1 MIDRP
6 ALWVDEQEATTSSAA
21 LNMSYFLGTEP
32 QSLSLPI
39 KLLKLQPVRNITD
52 KTAVFRAF
60 VNSKIHLQLYRLVN
74 TLFPTLERWDADL
87 RAGGAV
93 IINSNSNSSEP
104 IGTLYPG
111 QLRAAVTEDG
121 GLLLE
126 LHNIE
131 TGITSRGRIAINFR
145 SACLELQ
152 SVDASGEGNTPTST
166 SRCLRTL
173 NSLDE
178 AIAALQMQTNT
189 QGYEPPSSTSRI
201 SPSKVVPSDMRST
214 LAFQSPSKPPRRA
227 SRVKDLVKE
236 GVSLVQAC
244 SSAQLREGATMLQT
258 AAVAKGG
265 AASGID
271 AGAMEA
277 LVAAASTILPST
289 IMGTTEQLTVLALT
303 IAALLD
309 ADSSGGGKGQG
320 VIRLV
325 ASLATGLE
333 TACANPALL
342 CKLLVALLQRPDVRL
357 EAIQQGLWITISS
370 TYLRKSPLLEP
381 LAAALLS
388 PSVMSSAGKHRST
401 GHASSSEASSQATNF
416 DGRSPLL
423 AAATPPAGKLSIPR
437 LMLPSEGG
445 DGASGQSSNPSGG
458 LTRATRREL
467 SATPTDW
474 HPPAAPWGDPRT
486 AATKDSSA
494 SSEMEV
500 LAEALGESLMA
511 MDLPSAVSHKRRAD
525 LLRETSESEAASIPP
540 ELLEGPMMTA
550 RQQTLQAHAIF
561 TTARSLRSLDTSS
574 VCSDDSVD
582 TNGNKGRSTDP
593 SADPSGQ
600 YQSHTRHSAGGGGGA
615 VGDRSAAFTVG
626 VANTAEVKN
635 MLLQAM
641 MASLPLPVTH
651 DTASIISS
659 GTPSASAKVMDGG
672 LAQEPAPILAAEV
685 LSMPI
690 TGLTPQQETL
700 RNSCLNLLARIALRE
715 EGNID
720 ADGARRSTQHVFLA
734 ATGAK
739 LAQLL
744 SGGSQTSIAACT
756 HAAHLMNAAAEY
768 VTLVEAPSAAIAA
781 AQHCLGPAALALG
794 ALQAKASNP
803 AKWDAAAWELLHGLL
818 VLLSPVMANCTDAE
832 AGRSFIVVVL
842 GDYKAASMLV
852 AVADLVLLRFEEP
865 SISQMSLSRTKFLSL
880 QRDLLTFFTSLA
892 GLLARQPA
900 LHGIASSADPGLDA
914 LVIVEPTGRGQRRK
928 LTRCHALNYFSFLV
942 CPTSEFVRHVLDH
955 AGPNTTDTSVDGAPA
970 PPAPPTTA
978 AVRLRPALFD
988 LLKTLFSAP
997 GSPFIADKIVADHYV
1012 RFHFI
1017 QFLKLYHNPDRDHQA
1032 IFLCRQHMAVLV
1044 ALAGSSAP
1052 HVRHRFQQLSVIDFF
1067 VRELSLEF
1075 EASQPNGGRLGP
1087 SEGSTGD
1094 LLAVGRGGSAGKL
1107 RSNLKKNSPAS
1118 SSLDMKPPLAS
1129 TLQNSAHHKRNRS
1142 QSGVP
1147 MLPLTDKGSPWTT
1160 PSPTI
1165 PKLRLP
1171 GSGARSSMENEQ
1183 KTPTAAG
1190 EETTSPHYLS
1200 ANNRG
1205 ASSRLGRDAAAQAAQ
1220 AAASGSATSTTTAVL
1235 VPRLAGLGLTP
1246 PHGSTYS
1253 FNEEEDDDNA
1263 SQGGPPTSSS
1273 TDSDNDEADDRISS
1287 AVAALP
1293 VPLLELPRGQA
1304 PLERAGPSRPLDR
1317 AISAAISLDRGWL
1330 PSARTAAAASDASAS
1345 NDGGGRGQRN
1355 STSEENKAV
1364 PSGFVF
1370 SGDLDED
1377 VERLEA
1383 LERVSYR
1390 YRINYIAR
1398 SFFLSLFFFFNAG
1411 FLMLYFFF
1419 LFFFFLQGD
1428 DDSEETSSSSTSSSE
1443 DDEAESNPPRTTGAA
1458 SLGPQAVELP
1468 TPEYIEG
1475 LGPVPEL
1482 TAVVNSKI
1490 PPLATSQVPRL
1501 TGLPI
1506 KGTGSGDDD
1515 GAAGSAQHQ
1524 LPDSP
1529 PPRPI
1534 PPPVPLLALT
1544 PSMHSTLE
1552 ARMASAELQVALE
1565 AERSRRKA
1573 GRSFFGDL
1581 ERSALGKGKMQA
1593 ATLARRG
1600 SRSSIEHHGGLPL
1613 ALGGSSQ
1620 HLHGLSTPGGAF
1632 GSTGAFE
1639 MVSYGEERGRR
1650 LVYRDSDLHLQVLVL
1665 IFNLILDPRGQLDPK
1680 YCDQYPWDRKLQN
1693 IPFVLHHHL
1702 NHPDNRELLPLLLPA
1717 LHALGAPAFRLL
1729 RTLCAAFF
1737 RPQWY
1742 TRRTRISGVAGAYAT
1757 VYRCALP
1764 AWAGDTSV
1772 VLKLLDTPKHI
1783 QDRCAQVDFHSEV
1796 TILDTL
1802 AGRPS
1807 ACKMFDFGLDPGAD
1821 ALLLVLKDYRCSLK
1835 QWRAVQPSDPATQL
1849 RLYYAVFREVVVA
1862 VGELLDAGVIHFD
1875 LKCDNILLEP
1885 LPGYSEAEF
1894 WAPSSAK
1901 PPFKVVLADF
1911 GESKLA
1917 DGMGG
1922 IGTDASAAATAAA
1935 IAAVTASGATTSRA
1949 RGTDAFKSPEMLL
1962 VGGAVHKG
1970 HRAYDRRR
1978 RQGAGAAS
1986 DVWSLGCLLY
1996 ELVTGKLLFSDTDW
2010 LQLVARVTSTN
2021 MQLITDDRAASVES
2035 LPGVLD
2041 LLQYILVRDPALRPT
2056 LKDTLAKLDMALA
2069 LHGHS
2074 LPQHK
2079 QTRGIPTPH
2088 LVQLTTG
2095 ASSSSSSNDL
2105 KMGEEPLP
2113 LVSALPLM
2121 PGVLL
2126 GPAAEVNRKC
2136 LRDAGVGRVV
2146 VISDRCDG
2154 TAGELLVPDKLADEM
2169 LSGCL
2174 EAAAGVGATCEVL
2187 SGPLD
2192 NSNDAKK
2199 MLKWVEAALPRL
2211 QMHTSSGE
2219 HQNGRSLFLAAQP
2232 GREGAAALLAVA
2244 HAVRVEKCTP
2254 YHAMVHASHWGVDL
2268 HMSPLHLS
2276 ALKLFGSKEK

>member
-1 MIDRP
+1 LQGLIDRP
-6 ALWVDEQEATTSSAA
+6 ALWVDREEAATSSAT
-21 LNMSYFLGTEP
+21 LNMSYFLGSVP

-39 KLLKLQPVRNITD
+39 KPLKLQPIRNITD

-60 VNSKIHLQLYRLVN
+60 VNAKIHLQLYRVVN
-74 TLFPTLERWDADL
+74 TLFPTLDRVDADV
-87 RAGGAV
+87 RASNV
-93 IINSNSNSSEP
+93 ILVNDNDVSS
-104 IGTLYPG
+104 TTTADASQPG
-111 QLRAAVTEDG
+111 QVRATVTEDG

-152 SVDASGEGNTPTST
+152 TVDDSDDDNASTSA

-178 AIAALQMQTNT
+178 AIAALQMQAM
-189 QGYEPPSSTSRI
+189 QGSEAVAQVPSSRI
-201 SPSKVVPSDMRST
+201 SPSKFVPSDMRTT
-214 LAFQSPSKPPRRA
+214 LAFQSPSKPPRRS

-244 SSAQLREGATMLQT
+244 SSAQLREGCTMLQT

-309 ADSSGGGKGQG
+309 GDSCGNSKGQG
-320 VIRLV
+320 AIRLV

-333 TACANPALL
+333 TACANPVLL

-357 EAIQQGLWITISS
+357 EAIQQGLSTTVSA

-401 GHASSSEASSQATNF
+401 QASSSEASSQSNTF

-423 AAATPPAGKLSIPR
+423 ATSTPRAGKLSIPR

-445 DGASGQSSNPSGG
+445 EGAGGQSSNPSGG

-474 HPPAAPWGDPRT
+474 HPPAAPWGSPQT
-486 AATKDSSA
+486 AATKDTSA
-494 SSEMEV
+494 LSEMEV

-525 LLRETSESEAASIPP
+525 LLRETSEAEAGSIPP

-550 RQQTLQAHAIF
+550 RQQTLHAHAIF

-574 VCSDDSVD
+574 VCSDDSVG

-593 SADPSGQ
+593 SADPSGRQ
-600 YQSHTRHSAGGGGGA
+600 NSAAAAGAAAGERSTAFA
-615 VGDRSAAFTVG
+615 VGI
-626 VANTAEVKN
+626 ANTAEVKN
-635 MLLQAM
+635 LLLQAM

-651 DTASIISS
+651 NSS
-659 GTPSASAKVMDGG
+659 SPAPSTSAKVRDIG

-685 LSMPI
+685 LSMP
-690 TGLTPQQETL
+690 TSGLTPQQETL

-720 ADGARRSTQHVFLA
+720 ADGTRRSTQHVFLA

-744 SGGSQTSIAACT
+744 SGGAQTSIAACT

-768 VTLVEAPSAAIAA
+768 VSLVEAPSAAIAA
-781 AQHCLGPAALALG
+781 AQYCLGPVALALG
-794 ALQAKASNP
+794 ALQAGGSKP
-803 AKWDAAAWELLHGLL
+803 IKWDAAAWELLHGLL
-818 VLLSPVMANCTDAE
+818 VLLSPVMAHCTDAE

-865 SISQMSLSRTKFLSL
+865 VVSQVALSRTKFLSL

-900 LHGIASSADPGLDA
+900 LHGISNAADPGLDA

-942 CPTSEFVRHVLDH
+942 CPSSEFVRHVLDH
-955 AGPNTTDTSVDGAPA
+955 AGPNPTTGSIDGAPA

-988 LLKTLFSAP
+988 LLKILFAAP

-1107 RSNLKKNSPAS
+1107 NSSNMKKSSPGG
-1118 SSLDMKPPLAS
+1118 SSLDMTTP
-1129 TLQNSAHHKRNRS
+1129 TLQQSHHKRNRS

-1147 MLPLTDKGSPWTT
+1147 MLPLTEKGSPWST

-1171 GSGARSSMENEQ
+1171 GSGPRGSVDSEQ
-1183 KTPTAAG
+1183 RTPAAAEEDAATAANR
-1190 EETTSPHYLS
+1190 LS
-1200 ANNRG
+1200 VSSRV

-1220 AAASGSATSTTTAVL
+1220 LAASGSTSATTASGL
-1235 VPRLAGLGLTP
+1235 VPRLAGLGLGMPRTNM
-1246 PHGSTYS
+1246 S
-1253 FNEEEDDDNA
+1253 FNGLNEDENP
-1263 SQGGPPTSSS
+1263 SQGASPSAST
-1273 TDSDNDEADDRISS
+1273 TDSDSDDEDDDRISS

-1293 VPLLELPRGQA
+1293 VPLLELTRGQA

-1317 AISAAISLDRGWL
+1317 AISSAISLDRGWL
-1330 PSARTAAAASDASAS
+1330 PSAQTAAAASDASAS
-1345 NDGGGRGQRN
+1345 NEGREGRR
-1355 STSEENKAV
+1355 STSEDKNRAL

-1377 VERLEA
+1377 VELLEA
-1383 LERVSYR
+1383 LER
-1390 YRINYIAR
+1390 AE
-1398 SFFLSLFFFFNAG
+1398 
-1411 FLMLYFFF
+1411 
-1419 LFFFFLQGD
+1419 
-1428 DDSEETSSSSTSSSE
+1428 DDSEENSSRSTSTSE
-1443 DDEAESNPPRTTGAA
+1443 EDEAQSNPNPPRGITTLNM
-1458 SLGPQAVELP
+1458 SRLGPQAVELP
-1468 TPEYIEG
+1468 APDYVEG

-1482 TAVVNSKI
+1482 TEVVNSKM

-1501 TGLPI
+1501 MGLPI
-1506 KGTGSGDDD
+1506 KGSEEDNK
-1515 GAAGSAQHQ
+1515 GAAATQ

-1600 SRSSIEHHGGLPL
+1600 SRSSIEHHGLGLPL

-1620 HLHGLSTPGGAF
+1620 HLHHEAGGSSGGLLSTPGGGGG
-1632 GSTGAFE
+1632 GSTGGFE
-1639 MVSYGEERGRR
+1639 MVSYSEERGRR

-1702 NHPDNRELLPLLLPA
+1702 NHPDNREILPCLLPA

-1737 RPQWY
+1737 RPSWY

-1772 VLKLLDTPKHI
+1772 VLKHLDTPKHI

-1835 QWRAVQPSDPATQL
+1835 QWRAGQPADPAVQL

-1862 VGELLDAGVIHFD
+1862 VGELLDDGVIHFD

-1885 LPGYSEAEF
+1885 LPGRSEAEF
-1894 WAPSSAK
+1894 WSPSSAT

-1917 DGMGG
+1917 DGNVGN
-1922 IGTDASAAATAAA
+1922 GTETTAAATAAA

-2021 MQLITDDRAASVES
+2021 MQLITDDRAASVAS

-2056 LKDTLAKLDMALA
+2056 LKDTLAKLDMTLA

-2074 LPQHK
+2074 LPPHK
-2079 QTRGIPTPH
+2079 QTRGVPPPH
-2088 LVQLTTG
+2088 LVQLTIG
-2095 ASSSSSSNDL
+2095 ASTGGNAM
-2105 KMGEEPLP
+2105 KYGEEPLP

-2121 PGVLL
+2121 PGLLL
-2126 GPAAEVNRKC
+2126 GPASVVNRKC
-2136 LRDAGVGRVV
+2136 LREAGVGHLV
-2146 VISDRCDG
+2146 VISDRCIDG
-2154 TAGELLVPDKLADEM
+2154 TAGELLVPDILGDEV

-2192 NSNDAKK
+2192 TTTDAKK

-2211 QMHTSSGE
+2211 QIAVSGDEGSSSSEYHHSGG
-2219 HQNGRSLFLAAQP
+2219 QRSRSVLLAAQP

-2244 HAVRVEKCTP
+2244 HAIRVEKCTP
-2254 YHAMVHASHWGVDL
+2254 YRAMVRASHWGVDL
-2268 HMSPLHLS
+2268 YMSRLHLDT
-2276 ALKLFGSKEK
+2276 LKLFGSIKK